1 MSMVEALYQRAI
13 DEMPALQKMARV
25 EGALCWTRNLIA
37 RNVRAELGAE
47 VSEERVKWE
56 VALRMYQS
64 DPRMEHLIREQIAR
78 VSA

>member
-25 EGALCWTRNLIA
+25 EGFLYWTRNLMA
-37 RNVRAELGAE
+37 RKIRAELGE
-47 VSEERVKWE
+47 GGSEERVKWE

-64 DPRMEHLIREQIAR
+64 DPRMEQLIREQIVR

>member
-1 MSMVEALYQRAI
+1 MSMIEALYQRAI

-25 EGALCWTRNLIA
+25 EGFLCWTRNLMA
-37 RNVRAELGAE
+37 RQIRAELGE
-47 VSEERVKWE
+47 GVSEERVRWE

-64 DPRMEHLIREQIAR
+64 DARMEQLIREQIAR